1 MNKKTCNG
9 YESAFTFMSEEDFKK
24 HLEECEECRLEHEK
38 MQRVSALIQEA
49 KPYLLKE
56 SKKKK
61 EVVITGADDAKTFLK
76 AACAAFVVF
85 VMGGCYSMFM
95 MTGFY
100 DEIVAQ
106 NTPSIEEMGLPVDE
120 YGFLLVN

>member
-1 MNKKTCNG
+1 MKKKTCNG
-9 YESAFTFMSEEDFKK
+9 YESAFTFMNDEDFKK

-38 MQRVSALIQEA
+38 MQHISELIQEA
-49 KPYLLKE
+49 KPYFLKG
-56 SKKKK
+56 KKRKK
-61 EVVITGADDAKTFLK
+61 TILK

-95 MTGFY
+95 MTGCY

-120 YGFLLVN
+120 CGFLLVN

>member
-1 MNKKTCNG
+1 MNKNTCNG

-38 MQRVSALIQEA
+38 MQRVSELIQEA

-56 SKKKK
+56 SKRK
-61 EVVITGADDAKTFLK
+61 KTFLK